1 MTRQPTIIL
10 LGLATLTAMLAAPA
24 ALADDPNQG
33 PDAPELVPAAPAVGH
48 GGLHAGILIYDDDFG
63 PQTARQAANNLLV
76 PHDFITDP
84 CQLSDA
90 AQNGAHHLIVVNS
103 IGSILSSCDE
113 EVFSNLAAF
122 AEGDGFLVLQS
133 WELDI
138 CGQDEIVPWEV
149 PCSAESV
156 DAVLGA
162 LGVARPFTTHFD
174 PVTLQATETVAACG
188 IAPNPFVPTVDS
200 IEPTNTAFQRNA
212 QGVQADGATPCFAS
226 ASTGE
231 GQVLVN
237 GNGAYVGVSPSN
249 YEEGASTTLPGP
261 DDMVKL
267 YEDLLV
273 RFA

>member
-1 MTRQPTIIL
+1 MTTKPTTVL
-10 LGLATLTAMLAAPA
+10 LSLATLTAMFAAPA
-24 ALADDPNQG
+24 AFAEDPNQG
-33 PDAPELVPAAPAVGH
+33 ANAPDLAPTAPEAGHEDLPAGV
-48 GGLHAGILIYDDDFG
+48 LIYGDDFG
-63 PQTARQAANNLLV
+63 PQTARQAADNLLL
-76 PHDFITDP
+76 PHEFITDP
-84 CQLSDA
+84 CDLSDA
-90 AQNGAHHLIVVNS
+90 AQDGAHHLIVVNS
-103 IGSILSSCDE
+103 IGSILSSCDD

-138 CGQDEIVPWEV
+138 CGQDEIVPWDV
-149 PCSAESV
+149 PCSAASV
-156 DAVLGA
+156 DEVLAA
-162 LGVARPFTTHFD
+162 LGVARPFTTHFE

-188 IAPNPFVPTVDS
+188 VAPNPFVPTVDA
-200 IEPTNTAFQRNA
+200 IEPTSTAFQRNA
-212 QGVQADGATPCFAS
+212 QGVQADGATTCFTS

-249 YEEGASTTLPGP
+249 YEDGASTTLPGP